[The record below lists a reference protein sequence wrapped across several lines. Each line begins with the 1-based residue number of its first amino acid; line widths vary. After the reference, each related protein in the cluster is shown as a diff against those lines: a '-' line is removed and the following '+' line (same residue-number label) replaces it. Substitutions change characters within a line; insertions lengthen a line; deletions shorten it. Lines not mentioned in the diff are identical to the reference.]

1 MDAGTDVDR
10 AELVSAILSWAA
22 AYAFAVT
29 GT

>member
-10 AELVSAILSWAA
+10 AELTSAILSWAA
-22 AYAFAVT
+22 VFGFAVT